1 MKSNWKT
8 VTIGDFLSHRK
19 GYAFKSNQYKKEGHK
34 IARVS
39 DFTQRSIDID
49 SCICIDEKQV
59 DQFSDYALKVG
70 DVVIATVGSWPTNPA
85 SVVGRAIRIPDEANG
100 LLLNQNAVR
109 LRSKGNLCQKFLFY
123 LLSSEHYQ
131 NYIVSTAQGS
141 ASQAS
146 IKLSDIF
153 SYQTSIPPLSEQEV
167 IASLIGGLD
176 EKIINNQQINKTL
189 EEMARAIFKS
199 WFVDFDP
206 VHAKVAGKAPAHM
219 DEETAALFPSSF
231 GDDGL
236 PIGWQKNKFGDL
248 VGNTIGGNWGKET
261 KDNNH
266 KDQVYIIRGTDIP
279 SVRNNSKGKVPLRW
293 VDPKKFSTRRLYEN
307 DIVIEVSG
315 GSPTQ
320 PTGRSLLITKEV
332 LDRFD
337 FPVIPTSFCRMF
349 RPKNEKFA
357 LLIHQHLSNLYHD
370 GGTWEYQ
377 NQSTGIANFQTKYF
391 LTNEDIILPP
401 DKILT
406 AFNSLVLPILKKAN
420 NNENIILSELR
431 DTLLPKLMSGQ
442 ISAKDAERKV
452 EAAV

>member
-1 MKSNWKT
+1 M
-8 VTIGDFLSHRK
+8 GDV
-19 GYAFKSNQYKKEGHK
+19 GYPVIK
-34 IARVS
+34 IKNIKNRRVS
-39 DFTQRSIDID
+39 INES
-49 SCICIDEKQV
+49 
-59 DQFSDYALKVG
+59 QFINSSTITSKLDKYKLKNL
-70 DVVIATVGSWPTNPA
+70 DVLIAMTGEGS
-85 SVVGRAIRIPDEANG
+85 VGRVGRLYLNKDIKAYLNQRVGKFIPDEKN
-100 LLLNQNAVR
+100 LNVD
-109 LRSKGNLCQKFLFY
+109 FLY
-123 LLSSEHYQ
+123 YVLSSEQY
-131 NYIVSTAQGS
+131 
-141 ASQAS
+141 
-146 IKLSDIF
+146 
-153 SYQTSIPPLSEQEV
+153 
-167 IASLIGGLD
+167 
-176 EKIINNQQINKTL
+176 EKILFSAGSGSGQPNLSPSIIQSIEIPYPPYKLQCKIGKFLQLLDNKIENNIRKNEIL
-189 EEMARAIFKS
+189 ENMARTIFKS
-199 WFVDFDP
+199 WFEDFDP
-206 VHAKVAGKAPAHM
+206 VHAKAEGHAQAYM
-219 DEETAALFPSSF
+219 DEKTAALFPNSF
-231 GDDGL
+231 DDDGL
-236 PIGWQKNKFGDL
+236 PIGWEKKKFGDL
-248 VGNTIGGNWGKET
+248 VGSTISGDWGKET

-293 VDPKKFSTRRLYEN
+293 VDPKKFSKRRLCEN

-401 DKILT
+401 EKILT
-406 AFNSLVLPILKKAN
+406 AFNSLLLPILKKAN

-431 DTLLPKLMSGQ
+431 DTLLQKLMSGE
-442 ISAKDAERKV
+442 IRVKDAEREM
-452 EAAV
+452 EAAI